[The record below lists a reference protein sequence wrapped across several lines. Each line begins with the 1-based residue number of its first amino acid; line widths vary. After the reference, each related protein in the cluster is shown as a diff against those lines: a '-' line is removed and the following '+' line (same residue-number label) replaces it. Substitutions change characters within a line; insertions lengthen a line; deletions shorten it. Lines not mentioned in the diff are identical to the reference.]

1 MERMLVVVF
10 DNELKAYDGS
20 RALGELDSEG
30 SISMHGKVVIMKN
43 AEGKV
48 TVKQES
54 DEFPI
59 RTVGGTAIGALIGL
73 LGGPVGLGIGALAG
87 TLTGSILDLNRAGVD
102 SEFIDDVSNR
112 LTSGKWA
119 IVADINE
126 EWETPVDA
134 RMSALGGTVFRAE
147 RQKFGHEQHS
157 KDMAAIKAHIARLK
171 AEQAKAG
178 ADHKAKIQLKID
190 NLNKKLNVKLEEAKL
205 REKEQEEENKAK
217 VQALEKKAAKAK
229 AEAKAKIEAQIADM
243 KEDYKKDQENFDRWA
258 QKNEEDVDKWM
269 TGESS
274 AEPAQKPE

>member
-134 RMSALGGTVFRAE
+134 RVAALGGTVFRATRKSVE
-147 RQKFGHEQHS
+147 REQN
-157 KDMAAIKAHIARLK
+157 AREVATIKADIALVK
-171 AEQAKAG
+171 AEQAKAQ
-178 ADHKAKIQLKID
+178 ADQKTKIQSKID
-190 NLNKKLNVKLEEAKL
+190 TLNKKLDAKLEQAKL
-205 REKEQEEENKAK
+205 RAKQQQEEVK
-217 VQALEKKAAKAK
+217 VKVDSMEKKAAKAK
-229 AEAKAKIEAQIADM
+229 GEAKAKIKKRIAEM
-243 KEDYKKDQENFDRWA
+243 EKNFNESPENWDWLH
-258 QKNEEDVDKWM
+258 EEPIDK
-269 TGESS
+269 SDS
-274 AEPAQKPE
+274 K